1 VEKPV
6 KRQQGRNGKSQ
17 ITPSEMRKALL
28 RSGYL
33 IEQRCEDIMRERIFL
48 VETNT
53 AYPDEFTGKSRE
65 LDIRASCFGKAGP
78 KEIDFVTGMILC
90 ECQNNIQ
97 PVVFFTKE
105 PIAGFLHYYQIKV
118 SGMPSKIL
126 AKDATG
132 ESFIALSEFLD
143 MKKYHHYCKGR
154 IATQYCTFQLRKDK
168 PEWIALH
175 QDEQHDSIMVLIA
188 ALEAEIKDFHES
200 WVPPR
205 DEPEPI
211 DIEIYYPLIVL
222 QGALY
227 EAFPVGRRLKLKK
240 TNHVQFRKEYHS
252 ANRHDTYQI
261 DIITEPFLANYLTLV
276 ENEVKKTARLLRRR
290 NPIVR
295 KSIAEIVTKAKG
307 AKSADEIKAALKFEQ
322 QGPV

>member
-1 VEKPV
+1 M
-6 KRQQGRNGKSQ
+6 KRQQGGNGKSQ
-17 ITPSEMRKALL
+17 IMPSEMRKALS

-33 IEQRCEDIMRERIFL
+33 LEQRCEDIMRERIFL

-78 KEIDFVTGMILC
+78 NEIDFVTGMILC

-105 PIAGFLHYYQIKV
+105 PIAAFLHYYQIKV

-175 QDEQHDSIMVLIA
+175 QEEQHDSIMVLIA
-188 ALEAEIKDFHES
+188 AVEAEIKQFDES

-211 DIEIYYPLIVL
+211 DIQIYYPLIVL
-222 QGALY
+222 QGPLY
-227 EAFPVGRRLKLKK
+227 EAFPVEGQLKLRKS
-240 TNHVQFRKEYHS
+240 NHIQFRKEYHS
-252 ANRHDTYQI
+252 ASRHDTYQI
-261 DIITEPFLANYLTLV
+261 DVITEPFLADYLALV
-276 ENEVKKTARLLRRR
+276 ESEIEKTAKLLRQRKD
-290 NPIVR
+290 IVR
-295 KSIAEIVTKAKG
+295 NSIEKIVGMAKAAKG
-307 AKSADEIKAALKFEQ
+307 GEEIK
-322 QGPV
+322 PIRVM